1 MYLKMHFATTTVPA
15 TSTVFRAWI
24 SADNLVLMI
33 FRYGTA
39 DPFQCSSFCDVKM
52 ERTVTLWNRW
62 TSWHLPVTK
71 NNNNQTHITKL
82 NRIWNI
88 GNCYVVQRCYFV
100 MLRRLLARGSA
111 DTQRFTTLVQRN
123 IILQFL
129 ILRANSTAI
138 QEPVTDLAQET
149 K

>member
-1 MYLKMHFATTTVPA
+1 MYLKMYFAATTVPA

-82 NRIWNI
+82 NRIWNY
-88 GNCYVVQRCYFV
+88 GNCYVVQRYVILLCWGGCQRKQCGNTEIYDVSSKEYNISVPYFTCQ
-100 MLRRLLARGSA
+100 LNSYTRASYRSS
-111 DTQRFTTLVQRN
+111 TRN
-123 IILQFL
+123 
-129 ILRANSTAI
+129 
-138 QEPVTDLAQET
+138 
-149 K
+149 